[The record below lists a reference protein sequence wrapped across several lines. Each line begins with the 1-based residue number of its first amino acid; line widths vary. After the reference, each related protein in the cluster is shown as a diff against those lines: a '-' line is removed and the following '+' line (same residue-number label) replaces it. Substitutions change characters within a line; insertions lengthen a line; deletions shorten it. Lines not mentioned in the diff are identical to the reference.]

1 MNNTIEVQE
10 GLNDLI
16 HNRVANRIQKGS
28 MNAQNA
34 IQLLIEEGKA
44 SNDYIAM
51 LGAGGHRVSEVTFNA
66 NGKVKMILP
75 LSSKKAIKGLN
86 DFAENTEYTLHENAV
101 GQLGEKFK
109 IPTRYIRELAT
120 GEEWQRSLAANI
132 LNSHSNWTP
141 KTRSLVRTVG
151 SEVRGVLSEN
161 YRRLNSPEI
170 ITSFLEMALSQG
182 AELADGFIDGTRV
195 YMEVLMPQT
204 IAIPTEKNGII
215 EMVFGARL
223 STSDYGDGALELR
236 AFMMQGICLN
246 GMVRESVMR
255 QVHLGGRLP
264 DNMLLSNRT
273 YDLDTR
279 TQASAVKDLTKG
291 IFTKDSIRARALE
304 IQGAAGMI
312 VDMDKELKSLQK
324 GKLGKEEVQAV
335 EKVLM
340 RNNPDDGVQ
349 GESTLWKL
357 VQGITAH
364 SREIPARRSRELQEI
379 AGELMNRVKL

>member
-1 MNNTIEVQE
+1 
-10 GLNDLI
+10 
-16 HNRVANRIQKGS
+16 
-28 MNAQNA
+28 
-34 IQLLIEEGKA
+34 
-44 SNDYIAM
+44 
-51 LGAGGHRVSEVTFNA
+51 
-66 NGKVKMILP
+66 
-75 LSSKKAIKGLN
+75 
-86 DFAENTEYTLHENAV
+86 
-101 GQLGEKFK
+101 
-109 IPTRYIRELAT
+109 
-120 GEEWQRSLAANI
+120 
-132 LNSHSNWTP
+132 
-141 KTRSLVRTVG
+141 
-151 SEVRGVLSEN
+151 
-161 YRRLNSPEI
+161 
-170 ITSFLEMALSQG
+170 
-182 AELADGFIDGTRV
+182 
-195 YMEVLMPQT
+195 
-204 IAIPTEKNGII
+204 
-215 EMVFGARL
+215 
-223 STSDYGDGALELR
+223 
-236 AFMMQGICLN
+236 MMQGICLN

-364 SREIPARRSRELQEI
+364 SREIPARRSRELI
-379 AGELMNRVKL
+379 ILN